1 MKKITLLLLSML
13 ILLSNTILAQLDTNS
28 INKKRFFL
36 VSSSVVGSLTASY
49 LYVQNAWWSAE
60 QIPFHFDDG
69 SDFTYALNL
78 DKAGHFL
85 GGIQASDLFSSSMR
99 WTGMKTT
106 KALWYGA
113 AFGAGLQL
121 AIEMKDAYA
130 PYWGFSKWDLALG
143 SAGSL
148 WPVLQ
153 YHNKDFNAISFKL
166 SYYKRS
172 NIYWQLDQQRGKE
185 TNSLA
190 WQDDYP
196 NQTYWMAFDVNHFH
210 DLCCWPDWLNLAI
223 GYGIDDTQYL
233 DDNLTKTGG
242 NREFYIAFDYDL
254 QKIFK
259 NWDSPVGKK
268 VLHWLNYMH
277 FPAPTIR
284 ISPKFEFYPLFI

>member
-1 MKKITLLLLSML
+1 MKKITLLLLSIL
-13 ILLSNTILAQLDTNS
+13 IFLSNTILAQTDTNY

-36 VSSSVVGSLTASY
+36 VSSSLASGLVASY

-69 SDFTYALNL
+69 SDLTYALNL

-85 GGIQASDLFSSSMR
+85 GGLQASDLFSSSMR

-113 AFGAGLQL
+113 AFGTGLQL

-153 YHNKDFNAISFKL
+153 HHNKDFSAISFKL

-185 TNSLA
+185 TSSFN

-196 NQTYWMAFDVNHFH
+196 NQTYWMTFDINHFL
-210 DLCCWPDWLNLAI
+210 DLCCWPEWLNLAI

-233 DDNLTKTGG
+233 DDNLSKTGG

-254 QKIFK
+254 PKMLK
-259 NWDSPVGKK
+259 NWNSPLGKR
-268 VLHWLNYMH
+268 VSRWLNYMH

>member
-1 MKKITLLLLSML
+1 M
-13 ILLSNTILAQLDTNS
+13 Q
-28 INKKRFFL
+28 
-36 VSSSVVGSLTASY
+36 
-49 LYVQNAWWSAE
+49 
-60 QIPFHFDDG
+60 
-69 SDFTYALNL
+69 
-78 DKAGHFL
+78 
-85 GGIQASDLFSSSMR
+85 
-99 WTGMKTT
+99 WTGLKTK

-113 AFGAGLQL
+113 AFGTGLQL

-185 TNSLA
+185 TSSFA

-196 NQTYWMAFDVNHFH
+196 NQTYWMTFDINHFL
-210 DLCCWPDWLNLAI
+210 DLCCWPEWLNLAI

-233 DDNLTKTGG
+233 DDNLSKTGG

-254 QKIFK
+254 PKMLK
-259 NWDSPVGKK
+259 TWDSPLGEK

-277 FPAPTIR
+277 FPSPTIR

>member
-1 MKKITLLLLSML
+1 MKKITLLLLSIL
-13 ILLSNTILAQLDTNS
+13 IFLSNTVLAQSDTNY
-28 INKKRFFL
+28 INKKRFLL
-36 VSSSVVGSLTASY
+36 VSSSFVSGLAASY

-60 QIPFHFDDG
+60 KIPFHFDDG
-69 SDFTYALNL
+69 SDLTYALNL

-85 GGIQASDLFSSSMR
+85 GGLQASDLFSSSMQ
-99 WTGMKTT
+99 WTGLKTK

-113 AFGAGLQL
+113 AFGTGLQL

-185 TNSLA
+185 TSSFA

-196 NQTYWMAFDVNHFH
+196 NQTYWMTFDINHFL
-210 DLCCWPDWLNLAI
+210 DLCCWPEWLNLAI

-233 DDNLTKTGG
+233 DDNLSKTGG

-254 QKIFK
+254 PKMLK
-259 NWDSPVGKK
+259 TWDSPLGEK

-277 FPAPTIR
+277 FPSPTIR

>member
-13 ILLSNTILAQLDTNS
+13 ILLSNTVLAQLDTNS

-36 VSSSVVGSLTASY
+36 VSSSVVGGLAVSY

-106 KALWYGA
+106 NALWYGA

-153 YHNKDFNAISFKL
+153 YHNEDFNAISFKL

-185 TNSLA
+185 TNSFA

-196 NQTYWMAFDVNHFH
+196 NQTYWMAFDVNHFY

-254 QKIFK
+254 QKMFK